1 MAVKVE
7 IWSISHLKESI
18 SEHQLSY
25 ISRTVNARIE
35 EGSGMISVEHG
46 GDLFQ

>member
-1 MAVKVE
+1 ME

-18 SEHQLSY
+18 SKHQLSY
-25 ISRTVNARIE
+25 IVNARIE
-35 EGSGMISVEHG
+35 EGSGMKSVEHG